1 MRILAPDSPDLE
13 SLRALNNE
21 HAQELSFADAP
32 RFTHLVSQAF
42 FARNIGT
49 SAFIIAFDETADYDS
64 PNFLW
69 FKSRFPRFA
78 YVDRVVTAAA
88 ARGQGHAATLYN
100 ALFAA
105 AAKAGHTQI
114 TCEVNAD
121 PPNPASDAFHEKF
134 SFLPIGSAALPNG
147 KAVRYF
153 SRPL

>member
-69 FKSRFPRFA
+69 FKNRFPRFA

-100 ALFAA
+100 ALFEA
-105 AAKAGHTQI
+105 AAKAGHTQV

-134 SFLPIGSAALPNG
+134 GFLPIGSADLPNG